1 MSTEITMPKLGLTMT
16 SGTMVEWLKKV
27 GDRVEEGDPLAS
39 IETEKIE
46 QEIESP
52 CSGTLV
58 EILVEAGADADVGA
72 KLGSIEED

>member
-1 MSTEITMPKLGLTMT
+1 MPKLGLTMT

-58 EILVEAGADADVGA
+58 EIIVEAGADADVGA